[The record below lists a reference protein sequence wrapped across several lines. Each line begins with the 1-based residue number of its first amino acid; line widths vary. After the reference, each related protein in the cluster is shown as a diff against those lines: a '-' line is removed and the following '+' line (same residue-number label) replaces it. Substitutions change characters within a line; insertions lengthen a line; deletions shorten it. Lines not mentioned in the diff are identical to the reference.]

1 MSALPARH
9 LFTITDLEVMSK
21 TGIFPEDAR
30 LELICGE
37 IFEMSPIGPRHAA
50 CVRRLNNLLARQV
63 GAEAVVDAQNPII
76 LEDRSQ
82 PQPDLM
88 LLQPRD
94 DFYASGHPRPED
106 VLLLIEVGETSVAYD
121 RDVKIPLYA
130 MAGIP
135 EVWLLDLAESVV
147 TVYRE
152 PWEGGYRER
161 VRYFEGGEQLRPG
174 LVSGVSFLVG
184 DLLVG

>member
-1 MSALPARH
+1 
-9 LFTITDLEVMSK
+9 
-21 TGIFPEDAR
+21 
-30 LELICGE
+30 
-37 IFEMSPIGPRHAA
+37 
-50 CVRRLNNLLARQV
+50 
-63 GAEAVVDAQNPII
+63 
-76 LEDRSQ
+76 
-82 PQPDLM
+82 
-88 LLQPRD
+88 
-94 DFYASGHPRPED
+94 

-161 VRYFEGGEQLRPG
+161 LRYVEGGERLCPG
-174 LVSGVSFLVG
+174 LVLGVALSVG
-184 DLLVG
+184 DLLGG